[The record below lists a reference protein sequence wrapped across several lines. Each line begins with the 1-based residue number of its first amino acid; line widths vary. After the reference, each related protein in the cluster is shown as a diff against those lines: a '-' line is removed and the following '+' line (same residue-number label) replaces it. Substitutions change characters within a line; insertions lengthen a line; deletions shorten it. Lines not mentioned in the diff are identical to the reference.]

1 MTGNTFSSPLVYPGL
16 HLLRRALIVLQLLL
30 VFAAPALAG
39 SPVRIAV
46 SVPGPHNLQFLPA
59 DLIRKIEADKAE
71 GAEVTILHVG
81 GGSGALRELNTRN
94 SDFAILALPGIMS
107 QKANGIDVVAI
118 AAVNDKPIW
127 SLMVRA
133 DLQEEIRSIADL
145 RGRTIG
151 VTTSSATIRT
161 VTQQI
166 LELLLADAGVALPDV
181 HLLSIGKNWQD
192 QSASIKSGTVDAIMG
207 DEPFA
212 SRLEQEGKVF
222 ILAHPA
228 IPHLTPK
235 LESLGFLYATLA
247 TRPDIIADRPEM
259 AATMVRILQR
269 TLAWIGSHSPA
280 EVAAQL
286 GPHDPEAEKAIR
298 TCLARYPNLYSP
310 DGHFSSR
317 QLAETQAFFRS
328 TATGPA
334 ARSLDIEALI
344 NDHWV
349 GRKP

>member
-1 MTGNTFSSPLVYPGL
+1 MTGNTFAFPLLAPR
-16 HLLRRALIVLQLLL
+16 HSWLRRALIVLLL
-30 VFAAPALAG
+30 VLFFAAPALAG

-59 DLIRKIEADKAE
+59 DLMKKIEADKAE
-71 GAEVTILHVG
+71 GAEVRILHVG
-81 GGSGALRELNTRN
+81 GGSGALRELNGRN

-118 AAVNDKPIW
+118 AAVNDRPIW

-151 VTTSSATIRT
+151 VTTSSAAIKT

-166 LELLLADAGVALPDV
+166 LELLLADAGVALSDV

-228 IPHLTPK
+228 VPHLTPK
-235 LESLGFLYATLA
+235 LENLGFLYATLA
-247 TRPDIIADRPEM
+247 TRPDIIAERPAM
-259 AATMVRILQR
+259 VATMIRILQR
-269 TLAWIGSHSPA
+269 TLAWIESHSPA
-280 EVAAQL
+280 ELAGL
-286 GPHDPEAEKAIR
+286 LNLPDPEEEKAIR
-298 TCLARYPNLYSP
+298 TCLARYPHIYSS
-310 DGHFSSR
+310 DGRFSSR
-317 QLAETQAFFRS
+317 QLAETQSFFRAA
-328 TATGPA
+328 ATGPA
-334 ARSLDIEALI
+334 ARALDIESLI